1 MQSNKNIKG
10 RAIFSKQEDI
20 KEKSLKL
27 YMYLVSHANLRNA
40 PDKFG
45 DNVRIFQQRDIV
57 LTKVKK
63 ILNMDERTIKKYWE
77 QLEQDGLIRFCPHG
91 WREEKWREEVENGKI
106 KQVEISFN
114 DRWKNRN
121 KHKDTYYEIPILKN
135 QLFRKIPKQT
145 MIQLNEEYC
154 VKELVLKVYMTL
166 VNYQE
171 DCIVN
176 GLNYKRFTYLDL
188 RDMLGYTQE
197 NSTNKKLEG
206 ALNELSSL
214 NLINIEKGEYTNE
227 YGLKIPVFIL
237 NQVNFYIDFEIMN
250 FETANENVVSKEQ
263 IIRVKE
269 QTEKDYRDFK

>member
-27 YMYLVSHANLRNA
+27 YMYLVSHANLRNE
-40 PDKFG
+40 PNKFG

-77 QLEQDGLIRFCPHG
+77 QLEKDNLIKFCPRG
-91 WREEKWREEVENGKI
+91 WREDKYIEKVNNKGEIYYEEV
-106 KQVEISFN
+106 SFN
-114 DRWKNRN
+114 DRWKIRN
-121 KHKDTYYEIPILKN
+121 KHKETYYEIPILNN

-145 MIQLNEEYC
+145 IIQLNEEYC

-176 GLNYKRFTYLDL
+176 GYSYKKFTYLDL
-188 RDMLGYTQE
+188 RDMLGYAQE
-197 NSTNKKLEG
+197 NSINKKLEG
-206 ALNELSSL
+206 ALNELSGL
-214 NLINIEKGEYTNE
+214 NLINIEKGEFTNE
-227 YGLKIPVFIL
+227 YGLKIPVFVL
-237 NQVNFYIDFEIMN
+237 NQVNFYIDFDIMN

-263 IIRVKE
+263 IDRVKKE
-269 QTEKDYRDFK
+269 TEKDEKLL